1 MNLEENKKFKNFLK
15 MLLVAMN
22 QIKKKT
28 PLSKINTVNNNSNN
42 NNKTAIISTKMKI
55 YCKT

>member
-1 MNLEENKKFKNFLK
+1 MNSEENKKFKNFLK
-15 MLLVAMN
+15 MPPVAMN

-28 PLSKINTVNNNSNN
+28 PLSKINTINNNSNN
-42 NNKTAIISTKMKI
+42 YNKTAIISTKMKI